1 MLAIN
6 QGISTE
12 KECLRSA
19 EQERLLK
26 SERATINPDSFYW
39 IGL

>member
-1 MLAIN
+1 MLAIH

-26 SERATINPDSFYW
+26 SERGILILTIFTE
-39 IGL
+39 